1 MNVKVIDIQSPCYLG
16 EEGVEAVVSASHSLV
31 RRHAAIRLN
40 AVLQA
45 VELPASV
52 ANLDTGLRMDRN
64 YKVSSLNCL
73 HVMLVPQTRPGV
85 SCSYKIRDS
94 RMGMTSRQSLATALA
109 GRTVRQ

>member
-1 MNVKVIDIQSPCYLG
+1 MNVKVIDFQSPCYLG
-16 EEGVEAVVSASHSLV
+16 EEGVEAVVSAPHSLV

-52 ANLDTGLRMDRN
+52 ANLDTGLRIDRN

-73 HVMLVPQTRPGV
+73 HVMLFPQTRPGV

-94 RMGMTSRQSLATALA
+94 RMGMTSRQSQATALA
-109 GRTVRQ
+109 GRTVR